1 MPTLTERTTS
11 QSDRRAGNA
20 THALPPPKVWRKLE
34 RADLDYSER
43 MAPPSGSPERFADGE
58 IARI

>member
-20 THALPPPKVWRKLE
+20 THALPPLKVWPKLE